1 MPRSY
6 YRSTN
11 AAVNQNKM
19 SPTEINPIEMFSE
32 ENNNYETQDTEF
44 KGTNMNMFNDFKAVK
59 QSTNNHWV
67 NFRGQK

>member
-1 MPRSY
+1 
-6 YRSTN
+6 
-11 AAVNQNKM
+11 
-19 SPTEINPIEMFSE
+19 MFSE